1 MESPIIPLGDKIVI
15 LPQEEGEQMY
25 GNIIVPDAGQEKPE
39 MGTVLAVGPGRI
51 STDGTLIPNRIEV
64 GVTVM
69 VPKFGAQVV
78 TVENATINES
88 FEAVPFDSNLLK
100 EILKAN
106 RTYHSGEIRINK
118 KGLLDA
124 HLHHGDNLYTGYY
137 SNLSNAIQKIS
148 RLGLANQKEEYTLA
162 GFIESFNNIKNKLTN
177 SIKN

>member
-51 STDGTLIPNRIEV
+51 STDGTLIPNRLEV

-78 TVENATINES
+78 VVENETYIIASENDILGIIKQKDETYPEFVEKHYKKEDNE
-88 FEAVPFDSNLLK
+88 
-100 EILKAN
+100 
-106 RTYHSGEIRINK
+106 
-118 KGLLDA
+118 
-124 HLHHGDNLYTGYY
+124 
-137 SNLSNAIQKIS
+137 
-148 RLGLANQKEEYTLA
+148 
-162 GFIESFNNIKNKLTN
+162 
-177 SIKN
+177 